1 VARGAGYRDAG
12 DAANRLGVRHARAS
26 PRIPAIRI
34 AGLTRRCAVPTGE
47 HLAGATPSVGG
58 NRWVA
63 EARYRHTIVR
73 DAGRT
78 WIEVAPGVR
87 AFGDDGEPRS
97 GSRLRQRPQFVL
109 EGLWSVAAGVHGTWL
124 GAGLVGTVGGRVEID
139 GVPRG
144 EAARALR
151 AMLSAG
157 APLRPGTDV
166 LVGYSR
172 TVVHTEEAPR
182 ADRVEFVLRHR
193 F

>member
-1 VARGAGYRDAG
+1 
-12 DAANRLGVRHARAS
+12 
-26 PRIPAIRI
+26 
-34 AGLTRRCAVPTGE
+34 
-47 HLAGATPSVGG
+47 
-58 NRWVA
+58 
-63 EARYRHTIVR
+63 
-73 DAGRT
+73 
-78 WIEVAPGVR
+78 
-87 AFGDDGEPRS
+87 
-97 GSRLRQRPQFVL
+97 
-109 EGLWSVAAGVHGTWL
+109 VHGTGL